1 MRSYFLPSLI
11 SLAFLPAVAAAASL
25 NTAPAMPL
33 GAAAPPPLGFTELCQ
48 RAPTECVDNVRPGA
62 VDSDAKIAELAEVRQ
77 WAGQARWAA
86 LFGKTTA
93 NLSEAPASAFP
104 GFINRAPANRSSVA
118 NILPEGGFD
127 APKAADVEVDT
138 DASIDARPP
147 IVEAVDAAP
156 MVSQLSARDLQ
167 RINSR
172 INRSIHRAEDY
183 ETYGRADYWAAG
195 SDNVKRGDCEDYA
208 LAKRR
213 ALIEEGTPGEA
224 LSIAIVRTRQGEMHA
239 VLLVATEAGEVVLD
253 NLSPWVLPWN
263 EAPYQ
268 WLDRQV
274 PGAPTQWVH
283 VQPMTRS

>member
-11 SLAFLPAVAAAASL
+11 SLAFLPTMAAAASI
-25 NTAPAMPL
+25 NAAPAMPL

-62 VDSDAKIAELAEVRQ
+62 IDTDAQVAELAEIRQ

-104 GFINRAPANRSSVA
+104 GFINRGPASRSSVT
-118 NILPEGGFD
+118 NILPEGAFD
-127 APKAADVEVDT
+127 APKGSDAEAAGSLDT
-138 DASIDARPP
+138 SPP
-147 IVEAVDAAP
+147 PAVEAVDAAP
-156 MVSQLSARDLQ
+156 VVSQLSARDLQ

-239 VLLVATEAGEVVLD
+239 VLLVATETGEVVLD

-283 VQPMTRS
+283 VQAMTRS